1 VQFGGG
7 EASEPG
13 LRAVTAACDDGHPVR
28 LRITVWVDVHQ
39 PPSRLHQCGA
49 VSDTPERGEPV
60 CSQLADQLIPA
71 FGIAQI
77 ADFQDSKL

>member
-1 VQFGGG
+1 
-7 EASEPG
+7 
-13 LRAVTAACDDGHPVR
+13 
-28 LRITVWVDVHQ
+28 VDVHQ